1 MTKENKD
8 IQDDNNFETALAEL
22 EEIVKKIET
31 GDLSLDENLELFERG
46 ISLTRLCSAK
56 LEHARQRIE
65 KLIDE
70 NMVEDMEMN

>member
-46 ISLTRLCSAK
+46 ISLTRLCSSK

-70 NMVEDMEMN
+70 NMVEDMEMD